1 MVLQISWA
9 FAIST
14 IVSLHHSKK
23 SCKSLG
29 KRYWSAQG
37 VITEY
42 HRLSGLNN
50 GNAFSHVLVS
60 RSSWSGC
67 QDVLIQVRALFL
79 ACRWLSFCYMLTWF
93 FLHGEGVGWSKGD
106 LGLSVAPAKGIRDG
120 TKDNQAMVWLV
131 SCALCL
137 KLKKALEKK
146 EIHLLNLGNSMNW
159 VEECWSELVTPCS
172 LNWSA
177 AVEEIYLRKLVLGF
191 LVENRQRNA

>member
-93 FLHGEGVGWSKGD
+93 FLRGEGVGWSKGER
-106 LGLSVAPAKGIRDG
+106 KGG
-120 TKDNQAMVWLV
+120 SKLLV
-131 SCALCL
+131 SLI
-137 KLKKALEKK
+137 KALISSWKSY
-146 EIHLLNLGNSMNW
+146 IHDQLNLTTSPKSHLQIPSLG
-159 VEECWSELVTPCS
+159 VRTP
-172 LNWSA
+172 
-177 AVEEIYLRKLVLGF
+177 IHKFGG
-191 LVENRQRNA
+191 